1 MATSIQQTP
10 SDTLGTLLCLLG
22 RFLVYLLLIVVALLA
37 DLLINTATGDMIRAL
52 ATDIASQGC

>member
-1 MATSIQQTP
+1 MAISVQQTP

-37 DLLINTATGDMIRAL
+37 DLLINTATGDMIREL